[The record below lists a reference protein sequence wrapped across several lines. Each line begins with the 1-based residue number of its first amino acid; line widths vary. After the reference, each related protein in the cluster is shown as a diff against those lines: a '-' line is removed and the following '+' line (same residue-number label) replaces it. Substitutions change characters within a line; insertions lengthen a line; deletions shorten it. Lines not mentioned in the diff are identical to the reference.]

1 MLILQKPKICLV
13 EIPNTDISDA
23 TEYMEKNPLLSLQ
36 EEPYVPRN
44 RNSIFRVRSTFVEK
58 YLYPELFLMEELS
71 KQTVVSRTDAVLLK
85 LELGLMQ
92 LARAELNHV
101 QVFCPKEYFLQ
112 RIKETTNKNFKA
124 HYFACI
130 AFSDSSPKKGH
141 GLLFL
146 NFIESTQTLFMTGHE
161 EWFSPTNTFFLTGRI
176 FMRKWIQSEWN
187 NLRGLKHI
195 MSHTYENDYF
205 YKDYKPVSHKIH
217 FLFAHEERRLCFSRI
232 LSLSSQSVLKHLYE
246 RTYSEHHYW
255 KKALVITEME
265 RRMK

>member
-13 EIPNTDISDA
+13 EIPNTDISNA
-23 TEYMEKNPLLSLQ
+23 TQYMEENPLLSLQ
-36 EEPYVPRN
+36 EEPYVPPSRN
-44 RNSIFRVRSTFVEK
+44 FVFRVRKEFVEK
-58 YLYPELFLMEELS
+58 YLDPQTSFPMKELQ
-71 KQTVVSRTDAVLLK
+71 KQDAISHTNAVLLK
-85 LELGLMQ
+85 LELALMG
-92 LARAELNHV
+92 LARAETNHV
-101 QVFCPKEYFLQ
+101 RLFCPKNYFWQ
-112 RIKETTNKNFKA
+112 RIKETENQNIKA
-124 HYFACI
+124 HNFACI
-130 AFSDSSPKKGH
+130 AFSTSLTGKER
-141 GLLFL
+141 GLLCL
-146 NFIESTQTLFMTGHE
+146 DFIEHIQPLFRTGP

>member
-1 MLILQKPKICLV
+1 MPILQKPKICLV
-13 EIPNTDISDA
+13 KISNTDISDA
-23 TEYMEKNPLLSLQ
+23 AKHMEENPLLSLQ

-58 YLYPELFLMEELS
+58 YLYPEFFLMEELS
-71 KQTVVSRTDAVLLK
+71 KQKVISLADAVLLK
-85 LELGLMQ
+85 LELGVMQ

-112 RIKETTNKNFKA
+112 RIKETENKNFKI

-130 AFSDSSPKKGH
+130 AFSKSFPKKEH

-146 NFIESTQTLFMTGHE
+146 NFIESTQTLFQNDPKE
-161 EWFSPTNTFFLTGRI
+161 CFSETDTFFLAGRI

-205 YKDYKPVSHKIH
+205 YKDYQPVSHKIH
-217 FLFAHEERRLCFSRI
+217 FLFAKEERRLCFSRI
-232 LSLSSQSVLKHLYE
+232 LSLSSQNVLKHLYE
-246 RTYSEHHYW
+246 RTYSEYHYW
-255 KKALVITEME
+255 KKALVITELE
-265 RRMK
+265 RRMR